1 MKVSSGQNRQ
11 LGLFDQVDYEKL
23 ERLDRAID
31 GIRQKFGNDAVMR
44 ASFLKSRI
52 DHMSGGI
59 SREKRSVDYE
69 QERID

>member
-31 GIRQKFGNDAVMR
+31 GIRQKFGNDAVML
-44 ASFLKSRI
+44 SLI
-52 DHMSGGI
+52 HI
-59 SREKRSVDYE
+59 
-69 QERID
+69 